1 MTLNIFILFKVLIY
15 KTIVSRPILHLVPF
29 FTLFIYSGFSFSQ
42 TASVDSLKSLLPGKS
57 AQEQVILLNQIATS
71 IRENS
76 QIEALDY
83 SHKADSLA
91 KMLGDLSGQSRALEN
106 IGWVYYRQGQWQK
119 SFEYSE
125 RAYDLAMQANDQL
138 QAARLMNNM
147 GALYYEQQN
156 FQLAIIQFKKGYEL
170 ATKVN
175 DLATRIRSLN
185 NVALNLVQS
194 NQLDSA
200 MAYARL
206 SIKLNENAGS
216 PYLTSFANRVIGDVY
231 LAKGNYDSAQAI
243 YVRALD
249 MAQTQGVKS
258 FEAGVL
264 HRLGNAYLMAGKLDQ
279 AEKLLR
285 YSIDLC
291 GENGFLDELSKSH
304 RYLSQVYEARGNIQE
319 AFFHQSQY
327 LALNDS
333 LLNKSNRDRLALL
346 QNMFEKNLEES
357 ELELL
362 KAQNEN
368 QAYRLQTSRR
378 YTIFFAITA
387 FLVGIL
393 GLRLFFLNKNVRSI
407 NADLI
412 AQQQKIEEQNL
423 ALENQSGQL
432 LEMNETKNKLF
443 SILGHDLRGPISQV
457 KSVVDLLLAGHLT
470 KEEFAELLLLLNKDI
485 DSVNFTLNNTL
496 KWSMSQM
503 DGFQV
508 NPSTFD
514 LREVVDN
521 SLKLL
526 QASFNEKK
534 LTIFNQMESK
544 VEIFA
549 DQDLIEV
556 VVRNILNNAVKFSN
570 DGDAV
575 TIYSDT
581 DDHWAYWCVLDQGVG
596 MNDEQI
602 QILLTDSY
610 SLTKSKPGTKNEKG
624 SGLGL
629 QLAKEFTR
637 KCGGEI
643 TIDSHPGHG
652 TKFCIRFPRAESALQ
667 AQAAKCEKIFKA

>member
-1 MTLNIFILFKVLIY
+1 MVSLNIFNLFKVFIY
-15 KTIVSRPILHLVPF
+15 KIIVDRPILPLIPF
-29 FTLFIYSGFSFSQ
+29 FLLFIYSGFSFSQ
-42 TASVDSLKSLLPGKS
+42 TTSVDSLKSLLPGKS
-57 AQEQVILLNQIATS
+57 AQEELILLNEIATS

-76 QIEALDY
+76 QKEALDY

-91 KMLGDLSGQSRALEN
+91 KTLGDLSGQSRALEN
-106 IGWVYYRQGQWQK
+106 IGWIYYRQGQWQK

-125 RAYDLAMQANDQL
+125 RAYDLAMEANDQL

-147 GALYYEQQN
+147 GALYFEQQN
-156 FQLAIIQFKKGYEL
+156 FQLAILQFKKGYEL

-185 NVALNLVQS
+185 NVALNFVQS

-206 SIKLNENAGS
+206 SIKLNETAGA

-231 LAKGNYDSAQAI
+231 LAKGSYDSAQAI
-243 YVRALD
+243 YVRALE
-249 MAQTQGVKS
+249 MAQSQGVKS

-264 HRLGNAYLMAGKLDQ
+264 HRLGNAYLLAGKLDQ

-285 YSIDLC
+285 HSIDLC
-291 GENGFLDELSKSH
+291 SENGFLDELSKSH
-304 RYLSQVYEARGNIQE
+304 RYLSQVYEARGNIQK

-327 LALNDS
+327 LVLNDS

-368 QAYRLQTSRR
+368 QAYRLETSRR

-508 NPSTFD
+508 NLSLFD

-556 VVRNILNNAVKFSN
+556 VVRNILNNAAKFSN
-570 DGDAV
+570 IGDAV
-575 TIYSDT
+575 TIYSDA

-596 MNDEQI
+596 MTEEQI
-602 QILLTDSY
+602 KQLLTDFY

-629 QLAKEFTR
+629 QLVKEFTR
-637 KCGGEI
+637 KCGGDI

-652 TKFCIRFPRAESALQ
+652 SKFCVRLPRTESALQ
-667 AQAAKCEKIFKA
+667 AQSVK